1 MCQKFTVVTI
11 LYCQNCGDQQSREF
25 GNQFFT
31 GKVEITKCRHTVD
44 AIPTNIQLNPKTM
57 KKIIMIVFTSMAL
70 AACGDGSRQS
80 EATQSE
86 GESTPT
92 EQPVTPD
99 TSTADTT
106 TTDPNMITPT
116 DTIATGDAARGGQP
130 TR

>member
-1 MCQKFTVVTI
+1 MCQKFTEVTI
-11 LYCQNCGDQQSREF
+11 LYIVRTVGTSNHGSSGISFLPEV
-25 GNQFFT
+25 
-31 GKVEITKCRHTVD
+31 KITKCRHTVD
-44 AIPTNIQLNPKTM
+44 TVPANIQLNPKTM
-57 KKIIMIVFTSMAL
+57 KKIMMIVFTSMAL

-80 EATQSE
+80 EATQNE

-116 DTIATGDAARGGQP
+116 DTMATGDAAGGGQP